1 VSLYVVVEGRKTE
14 PKIYGAWLP
23 LLIPGLARVA
33 RIEDAGD
40 HHLHIVAGRGYPA
53 YLDPI
58 RAAVEDLR
66 LPGSRFTHLLVCA
79 DAEELT
85 LEERHAQIE
94 RVIVDA
100 GCPVPHTVIVADCCM
115 ETWLLGNRR
124 LVRRNPQSHELR
136 AYLEHYDVISED
148 PEAIPAHPAHRTRAQ
163 LCVHYLRAV
172 FRERKLSHSKRDP
185 GDAIKESYLD
195 ALKARASPPP
205 DGPGHLTSFA
215 RLLEL
220 PRRYQPRP

>member
-1 VSLYVVVEGRKTE
+1 VSLYVVVEGRRTE
-14 PKIYGAWLP
+14 PKVYGAWLP
-23 LLIPGLARVA
+23 LLIPGLVRVA

-40 HHLHIVAGRGYPA
+40 HHLHIVAGGGYPA

-66 LPGSRFTHLLVCA
+66 LPGNRFTHLLVCA

-85 LEERHAQIE
+85 LDERHAQIE

-124 LVRRNPQSHELR
+124 LVRRNPQSTELR
-136 AYLEHYDVISED
+136 AYLEHYDVIAED

-172 FRERKLSHSKRDP
+172 FRERKLAYSKREP
-185 GDAIKESYLD
+185 GDAVKESYLD
-195 ALKARASPPP
+195 ALTARASPPP
-205 DGPGHLTSFA
+205 HGPGHLASFA

-220 PRRYQPRP
+220 PRRYMTKP